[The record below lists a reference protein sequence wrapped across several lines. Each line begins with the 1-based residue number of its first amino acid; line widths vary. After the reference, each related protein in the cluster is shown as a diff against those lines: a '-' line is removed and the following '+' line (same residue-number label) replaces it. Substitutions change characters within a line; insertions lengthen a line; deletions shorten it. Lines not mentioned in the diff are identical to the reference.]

1 MLEALSSGLGLDVS
15 LSMMMGELPNR
26 VPQAVRLES
35 FFPEVQK
42 PYKPQIGLETEVLNL
57 LENGR
62 AKSNCNTDLENSP
75 LATFVVKMVGF
86 DEMRYQCDRTQ
97 EFFRANF
104 NADDFITD
112 FNPIVTEIVVNSILK
127 LFDSRRATIYRY
139 YNITSELKSK
149 SQTNFPVRPFQSN
162 S

>member
-1 MLEALSSGLGLDVS
+1 
-15 LSMMMGELPNR
+15 
-26 VPQAVRLES
+26 
-35 FFPEVQK
+35 
-42 PYKPQIGLETEVLNL
+42 
-57 LENGR
+57 
-62 AKSNCNTDLENSP
+62 
-75 LATFVVKMVGF
+75 MVGF
-86 DEMRYQCDRTQ
+86 DEMRYQCDRAQ

-104 NADDFITD
+104 DADDFITD
-112 FNPIVTEIVVNSILK
+112 FNPIVTEIVVDSILK